1 MSQMNENEIKEAKNE
16 ARVHKMVMHP
26 NIIKLIDTY
35 TTNKQKL
42 IMILEYAE
50 KADLQAEID
59 RRKDK
64 GL

>member
-35 TTNKQKL
+35 TTNK
-42 IMILEYAE
+42 
-50 KADLQAEID
+50 
-59 RRKDK
+59 
-64 GL
+64 